1 MVSEFPAPHPHP
13 STRINT
19 IGAPWFLTQTLP
31 SPLRLIHRLPLSV
44 LQFPLSSWVREA
56 PSSSEIPLPVP
67 SPRMRVRQERCLGH
81 RYERALI
88 LRPCAPASHRGMRVP
103 PFHECRHCLEPRP
116 PATLQ
121 ACCPSEGAV
130 PWLPTQGSL
139 WGQPG
144 LVAGVGGQVV
154 QAEGLIYGKV
164 GTRQGSGGV
173 LPGPQA
179 PSCAIPIMV
188 PRGPPAPHQHLCLLP
203 GSQKPA
209 ACPSPCLGLC
219 LLPAWFLLSSNTLP
233 FSPLHLSPGEEA
245 QPQSSLRPVQ
255 RARTSVSRQGHGV
268 QVCTSHPTQFLG
280 PESLCQATIRVNG
293 VARAAC
299 LALSTPAPCPEPV
312 KKVGSR
318 CRPCSWQ
325 MELLRLGPPA
335 PGVPEGPQ
343 GS

>member
-1 MVSEFPAPHPHP
+1 MSADTASSPGLLPHCRPAAQARGQCRGSPP
-13 STRINT
+13 RAAF
-19 IGAPWFLTQTLP
+19 GASQGWWRVWAGRSCRQ
-31 SPLRLIHRLPLSV
+31 R
-44 LQFPLSSWVREA
+44 A
-56 PSSSEIPLPVP
+56 PSMG
-67 SPRMRVRQERCLGH
+67 SPQ
-81 RYERALI
+81 
-88 LRPCAPASHRGMRVP
+88 
-103 PFHECRHCLEPRP
+103 
-116 PATLQ
+116 
-121 ACCPSEGAV
+121 
-130 PWLPTQGSL
+130 
-139 WGQPG
+139 
-144 LVAGVGGQVV
+144 
-154 QAEGLIYGKV
+154 GKV
-164 GTRQGSGGV
+164 GTRRGYGGV

-179 PSCAIPIMV
+179 PSCAIPKMV
-188 PRGPPAPHQHLCLLP
+188 SRGPPAPHQHLCLLP

-255 RARTSVSRQGHGV
+255 RARTSVSGQGHGV
-268 QVCTSHPTQFLG
+268 QVCTSHPTQILG

-318 CRPCSWQ
+318 CRPSSWQ

-343 GS
+343 GG